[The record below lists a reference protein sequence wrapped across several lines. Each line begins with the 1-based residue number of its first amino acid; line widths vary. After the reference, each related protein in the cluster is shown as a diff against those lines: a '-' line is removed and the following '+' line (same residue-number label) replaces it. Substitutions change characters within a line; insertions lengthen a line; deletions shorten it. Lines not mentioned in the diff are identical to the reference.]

1 MKFVP
6 AIEKLSNNSSTIAQL
21 VDAVCATFRVEA
33 RFVLSDNRSGDVA
46 IARQVVYYLARKH
59 TRYSL
64 AQLGEMLGRDHGTIS
79 CGVRRVRETI
89 EGTRHISG
97 YDPEKFADLVNCAKA
112 VWLDGAEP
120 PEEFKVVMKGGGDD
134 DEAQRD

>member
-33 RFVLSDNRSGDVA
+33 RFVLSDNRSGAVA

-59 TRYSL
+59 TRYTL
-64 AQLGEMLGRDHGTIS
+64 TQLGEMLGRNHSTIA
-79 CGVRRVRETI
+79 CGVRRVQETI
-89 EGTRHISG
+89 E
-97 YDPEKFADLVNCAKA
+97 EKRRIGGFVNGEHFSLLVDCAKA

-120 PEEFKVVMKGGGDD
+120 PSENEVVMK
-134 DEAQRD
+134 